1 MVTGNPFGILVPKS
15 SGILHRMAGHSTI
28 IEKWTKRTGSAVSWL
43 TMALVILMT
52 TDVLLRYLFRVSRT
66 WILDLEWHFF
76 ALIFL
81 WGASATWLEDKH
93 VRVDLFYHSWSDRR
107 KKWVNVLG
115 TLFFLLPWCLLLII
129 TGLPYAFSSWEVGEG
144 SPDPNGLPA
153 RYLIKTAMVAGFVL
167 LGLSGIGRMVT
178 DLRDLRSKSESS
190 T

>member
-1 MVTGNPFGILVPKS
+1 
-15 SGILHRMAGHSTI
+15 MAGHSTT
-28 IEKWTKRTGSAVSWL
+28 IEKWTQRTGSAVSWL

-52 TDVLLRYLFRVSRT
+52 TDVFLRYLFRVSRT

-93 VRVDLFYHSWSDRR
+93 VRVDLFYHSWPDRR

-115 TLFFLLPWCLLLII
+115 TLFFLLPWCFMLII

-153 RYLIKTAMVAGFVL
+153 RYLIKIAMVAGFVL

-178 DLRDLRSKSESS
+178 DLRDLRSKSDSS